1 MGSLE
6 VKALAPSYPP
16 GGKKNNKS
24 NGERSDDAVEPP
36 PSEYIINPRD
46 RIGSSSYLDLG
57 RVGCLVRCERR
68 KGGGITTGFSPHFVH
83 KNELHLVKHGI
94 FPAKEATI

>member
-16 GGKKNNKS
+16 GKKNNKS

-36 PSEYIINPRD
+36 PAEYIINPRD
-46 RIGSSSYLDLG
+46 RIGSSGYLDLG
-57 RVGCLVRCERR
+57 RVVCLVRCER
-68 KGGGITTGFSPHFVH
+68 KGGRGGWLSEYQLIRTRAESLTQSG
-83 KNELHLVKHGI
+83 
-94 FPAKEATI
+94 